1 MMIPPPPPPLAPDP
15 SADKEEVVFELSGDE
30 DEEFRVR
37 EQPPSDDEV
46 SLYCDALSRKTS
58 EKSIVVPMF

>member
-1 MMIPPPPPPLAPDP
+1 MMIPPPPPLADP

-37 EQPPSDDEV
+37 EPPSDDEV